1 MASFV
6 EFQNFNAELAAL
18 IRAGVPLE
26 SGLTALE
33 RSSGSGLA
41 ALSHRVQDRLNQ
53 GRTLIESLRQEE
65 GHFSETYLATVEA
78 ALRADELPAA
88 LDSLTAFGRATED
101 VRQQIRIALIYPKIV
116 VVMAYL
122 LFATFLRVAL
132 GHWFELMQEFG
143 YTPKGFLGVIHTIWQ
158 WPDYV
163 FFLAPIVIY
172 VALRVLIGFYS
183 RWAAGGHSGGLSTGE
198 LTRRG
203 FWLPGVKS
211 IYDDLAASQVSSLLS
226 LLLRHNVPLVEALTL
241 VSRAAT
247 SGRFSHGLASMAQ
260 AVQAGQDL
268 TETVARAEL
277 PWLLRETLLTLG
289 RSPQLAEGLQQSAAV
304 YQRRALRR
312 AENMQ
317 RYTPVVLTVLV
328 GGSIVLVYAL
338 TVIIPLKTLF
348 GELMSN
354 WS

>member
-1 MASFV
+1 MASFA

-26 SGLTALE
+26 SGLTAME
-33 RSSGSGLA
+33 RSPGSGLA
-41 ALSHRVQDRLNQ
+41 ALSRRVQDRLNQ
-53 GRTLIESLRQEE
+53 GRTLVESLRQEE

-88 LDSLTAFGRATED
+88 LDSLTAFGRAAED
-101 VRQQIRIALIYPKIV
+101 IRQQIRVSLVYPRIV
-116 VVMAYL
+116 VILAYV
-122 LFATFLRVAL
+122 LFATFLRIAL
-132 GHWFELMQEFG
+132 GRWFELMQEFG
-143 YTPKGFLGVIHTIWQ
+143 YAPTGFLKVIQTIWQ
-158 WPDYV
+158 WPDYM
-163 FFLAPIVIY
+163 FFLTPIGIY
-172 VALRVLIGFYS
+172 VVLRIVMGLYS
-183 RWAAGGHSGGLSTGE
+183 RWIAGGHSGGLSGRE
-198 LTRRG
+198 LVRRG
-203 FWLPGVKS
+203 FWLPGVKG

-226 LLLRHNVPLVEALTL
+226 LLLRHNVPLVEALNL

-260 AVQAGQDL
+260 AVQAGQSL
-268 TETVARAEL
+268 SEAVARAEL

-289 RSPQLAEGLQQSAAV
+289 RSPQLAEGLQQAAVV
-304 YQRRALRR
+304 YQRRALRK
-312 AENMQ
+312 ADNVQ

-328 GGSIVLVYAL
+328 GGGIVLVYAL
-338 TVIIPLKTLF
+338 TVIIPLKTMF